1 MAMNFASTISISMNL
16 RCLRLETK
24 TSGVTTGAQLV
35 TSGLK
40 TSSFPT
46 RAGANRKE
54 LKHHPALTLEKTIH
68 LTQSSLRRF
77 GDEEFLINSPAR
89 SMPSFTKLE
98 AFRNSCEKKKNIRPQ
113 IMLEAKNLF
122 VFVVLCHKVQPRQ
135 EKEKSRSEGD
145 QTWGEIRP
153 TNQ

>member
-1 MAMNFASTISISMNL
+1 MNL
-16 RCLRLETK
+16 DEPSVLKARKTK
-24 TSGVTTGAQLV
+24 TSGLTTGAQLV

-46 RAGANRKE
+46 RAGANKKE

-77 GDEEFLINSPAR
+77 GDEEFLIKSLGQ

-98 AFRNSCEKKKNIRPQ
+98 VLRNS
-113 IMLEAKNLF
+113 
-122 VFVVLCHKVQPRQ
+122 
-135 EKEKSRSEGD
+135 
-145 QTWGEIRP
+145 
-153 TNQ
+153 